1 MTRTT
6 IPQSLLSAAARTARA
21 EGVTVEIARNGVV
34 VRVIPETHRAGDAA
48 ASSRKSLIQL

>member
-34 VRVIPETHRAGDAA
+34 VRIAPDAQVAGQ
-48 ASSRKSLIQL
+48 RKVRL